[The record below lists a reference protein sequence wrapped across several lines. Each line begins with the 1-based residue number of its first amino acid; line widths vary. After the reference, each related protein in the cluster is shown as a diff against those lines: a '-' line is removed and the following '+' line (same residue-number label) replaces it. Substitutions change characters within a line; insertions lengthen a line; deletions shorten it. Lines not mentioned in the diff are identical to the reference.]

1 MQYDKNRKFSLF
13 LSARFNWR
21 NKNSK
26 IVCFKCFE
34 DQHLVN
40 FFVEGAGLSQHFRT
54 MHRNCDVDMAKCKA
68 IFQEHHA
75 KETANAVQRLNT
87 RRLQSVSE
95 FSFNSYQG
103 NCEYVSSNLKFTA
116 YLRCIYLL
124 FYGVNKCFP
133 AIPLALFFTGVL
145 VAGWYSASSHTLT
158 LLRDRK

>member
-1 MQYDKNRKFSLF
+1 MNIHKMAEHAVPQEQEIFSLSERPF
-13 LSARFNWR
+13 QMA
-21 NKNSK
+21 KQNSK

-34 DQHLVN
+34 DQHLVK

-54 MHRNCDVDMAKCKA
+54 MHRNCDVDVAKCLA

-103 NCEYVSSNLKFTA
+103 NCEYVSSNLKFT
-116 YLRCIYLL
+116 I
-124 FYGVNKCFP
+124 
-133 AIPLALFFTGVL
+133 I
-145 VAGWYSASSHTLT
+145 LT
-158 LLRDRK
+158 I